1 MPLRKKTSK
10 NTAPSKAA
18 RPIPKKME
26 KTRKEAML
34 IIAKKEMDARKKE
47 EGEAKRFMTTNLPY
61 TGDIHGKKNN
71 FKDLPKGLRKDTTT
85 GFGANITK
93 MNKGGEAKSRG
104 MGAAIKGG
112 KFQGVF

>member
-1 MPLRKKTSK
+1 MPLRKVTNK
-10 NTAPSKAA
+10 NRSPKEA
-18 RPIPKKME
+18 RPLPKKME
-26 KTRKEAML
+26 KTKREAML
-34 IIAKKEMDARKKE
+34 RKAKKEIDARKKE